1 MKKETVTMTRFPQ
14 EKGFF
19 VEVLPGRGDV
29 AFWLGHRDCDIKE
42 LMFAASASFAPEEK
56 WETMIE
62 EDLADYMADFREAW
76 LEE

>member
-1 MKKETVTMTRFPQ
+1 MKKETVTMTRFAQ
-14 EKGFF
+14 KEGFF
-19 VEVLPGRGDV
+19 VEVLPGKGDV

-56 WETMIE
+56 WESMIE

>member
-19 VEVLPGRGDV
+19 VEVLPGKGDV

-76 LEE
+76 LED